1 MVVNDFNLVDIPVT
15 PLEANSPTLIDPDA
29 VLSLPV
35 SRQLLKSIARRNAEI
50 GEAKCVIVSAHLIA
64 TVSSLLGVSRERYT
78 LPLRDQVNPRWISCG
93 LGQDRISLIGPSPS
107 STSFR
112 VLPNA

>member
-1 MVVNDFNLVDIPVT
+1 MVVNDFNLVGIPVT

-50 GEAKCVIVSAHLIA
+50 GEAKCVIEHSEFS
-64 TVSSLLGVSRERYT
+64 VSSLLDVSRETRRPFAAEDPGC
-78 LPLRDQVNPRWISCG
+78 LAIS
-93 LGQDRISLIGPSPS
+93 D
-107 STSFR
+107 
-112 VLPNA
+112 